1 MVRACHDARLLSLRR
16 LQAAI
21 ALADRRKPRVN
32 RRKSL
37 SPDWQKLW
45 VALTDSDQSK
55 LSFGLSSFVFF
66 LSRSGVAPKEVRDE
80 HAAAFRDELMASRI
94 RKDPEATYR
103 KAVQTWNRA
112 RARLSFWPQRALVA
126 PSRQRVL
133 RIDLAEA
140 PESFRV
146 DLDGCLGGLARP
158 DPFDED
164 EALRPLKA
172 STIKAHRDR
181 LLLFAGALVAS
192 GVPIGQLTC
201 LAVLVE
207 PAHARAGL
215 KWMLARSGDII
226 TTAHVMIAETLWTI
240 ACRHVRPPA
249 AELKDL
255 QRLRSRIRDQ
265 RPRRRGLTEKNIE
278 RLRPFRDPET
288 MARFLS
294 LPEELFKRGLAL
306 GTSPKGLL
314 LQRDAIML
322 AILRNHPIRR
332 KNLLA
337 LRLDTHLDRSANGRT
352 YLVVAEKDVKNR
364 RGIEFEVDPALW
376 DMIERHVALRSAAGR
391 NPACPWLF
399 PDAAGDGPLHESY
412 VSSRLSRVIAREL
425 GVAFNMHLAR
435 HLAAYLFLLKKPG
448 HYEAVRRLLAHS
460 STSVTLDAY
469 AGFETDSVGRQ
480 YGDFIAEA
488 CRQGGTGRD
497 R

>member
-1 MVRACHDARLLSLRR
+1 
-16 LQAAI
+16 
-21 ALADRRKPRVN
+21 
-32 RRKSL
+32 
-37 SPDWQKLW
+37 
-45 VALTDSDQSK
+45 
-55 LSFGLSSFVFF
+55 
-66 LSRSGVAPKEVRDE
+66 
-80 HAAAFRDELMASRI
+80 
-94 RKDPEATYR
+94 
-103 KAVQTWNRA
+103 
-112 RARLSFWPQRALVA
+112 
-126 PSRQRVL
+126 
-133 RIDLAEA
+133 
-140 PESFRV
+140 
-146 DLDGCLGGLARP
+146 
-158 DPFDED
+158 
-164 EALRPLKA
+164 
-172 STIKAHRDR
+172 
-181 LLLFAGALVAS
+181 
-192 GVPIGQLTC
+192 
-201 LAVLVE
+201 
-207 PAHARAGL
+207 
-215 KWMLARSGDII
+215 
-226 TTAHVMIAETLWTI
+226 
-240 ACRHVRPPA
+240 
-249 AELKDL
+249 
-255 QRLRSRIRDQ
+255 
-265 RPRRRGLTEKNIE
+265 
-278 RLRPFRDPET
+278 
-288 MARFLS
+288 
-294 LPEELFKRGLAL
+294 
-306 GTSPKGLL
+306 
-314 LQRDAIML
+314 ML

-488 CRQGGTGRD
+488 RRQGGTGRD